1 MSYLKKLENINI
13 PIALLLLQ
21 LVTYPFVI
29 GIRNQEDPVD
39 AVIGAIIIIVPVFA
53 LLGLI
58 LRQFFKKT
66 GLGKNMILFLDH
78 RGVKLKEIPGLIGI
92 MIPMSFF
99 MLIILIYGLIIFL
112 YFFFITIPV
121 YLIFRFGR
129 KKRMRDLVKWL
140 FRLEAQVCLRLKR
153 YTRLGYVL
161 PYFFGIMF
169 SLVLTNG
176 HVALGV
182 LYLLILMQFTFVVA
196 LYNVIGQQ
204 EVIDQWENTDY
215 LTL

>member
-1 MSYLKKLENINI
+1 NINI

-29 GIRNQEDPVD
+29 GISNQEDPLD

-121 YLIFRFGR
+121 YLIFRLGK
-129 KKRMRDLVKWL
+129 KKRMRDLVRWL
-140 FRLEAQVCLRLKR
+140 FKLEARVCLRLKR

-204 EVIDQWENTDY
+204 EVIDQWENTDS

>member
-1 MSYLKKLENINI
+1 MGHLEKLDNINI

-21 LVTYPFVI
+21 LVTYPFFI
-29 GIRNQEDPVD
+29 GIRNQEDPVG
-39 AVIGAIIIIVPVFA
+39 AVLGAIIIIVPVFSV
-53 LLGLI
+53 LGLL

-66 GLGKNMILFLDH
+66 GMGRNMILFLDH

-92 MIPMSFF
+92 MIPMSLF
-99 MLIILIYGLIIFL
+99 MLIILIYGLIIFI

-129 KKRMRDLVKWL
+129 KKRMRDLVRWL
-140 FRLEAQVCLRLKR
+140 FKLEARVCLRLKR
-153 YTRLGYVL
+153 YTRWGYVL

-196 LYNVIGQQ
+196 LYNLIGQQ
-204 EVIDQWENTDY
+204 EVIDQ
-215 LTL
+215 

>member
-1 MSYLKKLENINI
+1 MGHLEKLDNINI

-21 LVTYPFVI
+21 LVTYPFFI
-29 GIRNQEDPVD
+29 GIRNQEDPVG
-39 AVIGAIIIIVPVFA
+39 AVLGAIIIIVPVFSV
-53 LLGLI
+53 LGLL

-66 GLGKNMILFLDH
+66 GLGRNMILFLDH

-99 MLIILIYGLIIFL
+99 MLIILIYGLIIFI

-121 YLIFRFGR
+121 YLIFRFGK
-129 KKRMRDLVKWL
+129 KKRMRDFVKWL
-140 FRLEAQVCLRLKR
+140 FRLEANVCIRLKR

-169 SLVLTNG
+169 SLILTNG

-182 LYLLILMQFTFVVA
+182 LYILILMQFTFVIA

-204 EVIDQWENTDY
+204 EVFIQ
-215 LTL
+215 

>member
-1 MSYLKKLENINI
+1 MGYLKKLENINI

-21 LVTYPFVI
+21 LVTYPFAI
-29 GIRNQEDPVD
+29 SIRNQEDPVG
-39 AVIGAIIIIVPVFA
+39 AVISAIIIIVPVFV

-99 MLIILIYGLIIFL
+99 MLIILIYGLITFI

-121 YLIFRFGR
+121 YLIFRFGK
-129 KKRMRDLVKWL
+129 KKRMRDLMRWL
-140 FRLEAQVCLRLKR
+140 FKLEARVCLRLKR

-196 LYNVIGQQ
+196 LYNVIGQR
-204 EVIDQWENTDY
+204 EVIDQWENTNS